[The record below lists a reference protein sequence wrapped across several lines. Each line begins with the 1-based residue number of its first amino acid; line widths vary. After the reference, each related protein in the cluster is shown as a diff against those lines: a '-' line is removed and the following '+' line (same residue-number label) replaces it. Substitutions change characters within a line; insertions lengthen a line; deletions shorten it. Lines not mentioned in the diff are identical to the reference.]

1 MIKMKEAMDR
11 KKASTARDDCETH
24 ENHEDLRNPA
34 QAMKH
39 KKASKAKND
48 DETKE
53 IDGSLRNPDQDE
65 GSHGSPESEQSN
77 KSLRKAWK
85 P

>member
-34 QAMKH
+34 QAMKSQ
-39 KKASKAKND
+39 KASNGDHDND
-48 DETKE
+48 KKE
-53 IDGSLRNPDQDE
+53 IDGNLRNHDQGEESRGSQESKQSKE
-65 GSHGSPESEQSN
+65 G
-77 KSLRKAWK
+77 LRKA
-85 P
+85 